1 MNFNTAQFET
11 AAGTAKQLPPSTMPE
26 IVFSGRSNVG
36 KSSLINKLVN
46 RKALA
51 RVSATPGK
59 TGTINFFHA
68 GDFRLV
74 DLPGYG
80 YAKVSQAEKRRW
92 AELVEGYFAQ
102 DRQFCTVVQI
112 VDLRHPP
119 TKDDMHMIEF
129 LYTNGFPFIVV
140 LTKKDKLNKTEL
152 KNREEAL
159 KTELAGYPDIMLFP
173 FSALNGDGKEEI
185 QQYIEEQVEK
195 YQKKQESP
203 NSCE

>member
-1 MNFNTAQFET
+1 MNFNTAQFES
-11 AAGTAKQLPPSTMPE
+11 AAGTAKQLPSSTLPE

-36 KSSLINKLVN
+36 KSSLINKLVG

-59 TGTINFFHA
+59 TGTINFFYV

-80 YAKVSQAEKRRW
+80 FAKVSQSEKKRW
-92 AELVEGYFAQ
+92 AELVESFFAQ
-102 DRQFCTVVQI
+102 DRQFCLIVQI
-112 VDLRHPP
+112 VDMRHPP
-119 TKDDMHMIEF
+119 TRDDMHMIDF
-129 LYTNGFPFIVV
+129 LYTNGFPFVVV

-159 KTELAGYPDIMLFP
+159 KTELAGYSDIKLFP
-173 FSALNGDGKEEI
+173 FSALSGDGKEEI
-185 QQYIEEQVEK
+185 QQYIEEQVEN
-195 YQKKQESP
+195 YQKSR
-203 NSCE
+203 N

>member
-1 MNFNTAQFET
+1 MNFNKAEFEM
-11 AAGTAKQLPPSTMPE
+11 AAGTAKQLPKSEKPE

-59 TGTINFFHA
+59 TATINFFDA

-80 YAKVSQAEKRRW
+80 YAKVSQSEKKRW

-102 DRQFCTVVQI
+102 DRQFCLIVQI

-119 TKDDMHMIEF
+119 TKDDMQMIDF
-129 LYTNGFPFIVV
+129 LYSSGFPFIIV
-140 LTKKDKLNKTEL
+140 LTKKDKLNKTEFN
-152 KNREEAL
+152 KRMESIN
-159 KTELAGYPDIMLFP
+159 TELSSYSDVLLFP
-173 FSALNGDGKEEI
+173 FSALKGDGKEEI
-185 QQYIEEQVEK
+185 QNYISKCVEDFLNG
-195 YQKKQESP
+195 E
-203 NSCE
+203 